1 MKRIRLEDKKHITGT
16 AFKQEGDLIFLLGES
31 VNDINCSEY
40 LYSYHDVKLSP
51 APHFDLDK
59 EYLLQNTV
67 KALIENDLIHSAH
80 DCADGGLF
88 VTLFESAKP
97 NGLGFEIASDDS
109 VRKDAFLF
117 GEAQSRVVVSVPQ
130 EKQEQFIE
138 LLSASDIDFTMLG
151 AVGGKDLIIDGE
163 NFGSIDELS
172 DIYDNALKSYI
183 EGKKFE
189 K

>member
-1 MKRIRLEDKKHITGT
+1 M
-16 AFKQEGDLIFLLGES
+16 
-31 VNDINCSEY
+31 
-40 LYSYHDVKLSP
+40 
-51 APHFDLDK
+51 
-59 EYLLQNTV
+59 
-67 KALIENDLIHSAH
+67 
-80 DCADGGLF
+80 
-88 VTLFESAKP
+88 
-97 NGLGFEIASDDS
+97 
-109 VRKDAFLF
+109 
-117 GEAQSRVVVSVPQ
+117 VVSVPQ